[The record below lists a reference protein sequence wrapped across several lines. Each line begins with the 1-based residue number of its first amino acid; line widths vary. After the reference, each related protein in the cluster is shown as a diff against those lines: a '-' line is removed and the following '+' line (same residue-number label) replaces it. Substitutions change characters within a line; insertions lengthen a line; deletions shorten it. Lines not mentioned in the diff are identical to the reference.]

1 MWPPLP
7 PGFGISVRSN
17 RSGATG
23 RPACRAAR
31 PRHAGAPSTSRL
43 PGATTGRSR
52 PIRRASPRRSKSA
65 IVLSLMVDG
74 SGALDCRVDLWQVST
89 GQDCQETGLP
99 YLIKAH
105 PHPQANLPIGW
116 AWSASEPLP
125 LAGVNKVRRS
135 KFSYEFFAHALSA
148 PRFRLKSLRKH
159 SLRPTQYVDDPSN
172 AVSFHARRCFKWR

>member
-1 MWPPLP
+1 
-7 PGFGISVRSN
+7 
-17 RSGATG
+17 
-23 RPACRAAR
+23 
-31 PRHAGAPSTSRL
+31 
-43 PGATTGRSR
+43 
-52 PIRRASPRRSKSA
+52 
-65 IVLSLMVDG
+65 MVDG

-135 KFSYEFFAHALSA
+135 KSSYEFFAHALSA
-148 PRFRLKSLRKH
+148 PRF
-159 SLRPTQYVDDPSN
+159 
-172 AVSFHARRCFKWR
+172 A